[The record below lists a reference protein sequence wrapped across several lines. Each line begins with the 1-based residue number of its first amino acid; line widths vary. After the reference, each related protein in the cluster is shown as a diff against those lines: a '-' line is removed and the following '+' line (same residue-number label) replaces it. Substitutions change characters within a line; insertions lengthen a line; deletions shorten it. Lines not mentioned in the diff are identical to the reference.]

1 MNSISRMNPATLPDF
16 GQQGFSQISIA
27 EPGRI
32 AYISGQVA
40 WTPEGTPLPSDLVEQ
55 IHIAGANAR
64 KALEAIS
71 ATMQDVVM
79 ARVYVT
85 DLTEERLQRVMDPLR
100 KIFDGAQPSLTGIGV
115 AALAGQGLQVELE
128 LVVRLPD

>member
-1 MNSISRMNPATLPDF
+1 MNSITRMNPTTLPDF
-16 GQQGFSQISIA
+16 GPQGFSQISIV

-40 WTPEGTPLPSDLVEQ
+40 WTPGGTPVPNDLVEQ
-55 IHIAGANAR
+55 VYIVGTNAR
-64 KALEAIS
+64 KALEAINT
-71 ATMQDVVM
+71 TMQDVVM

-85 DLTEERLQRVMDPLR
+85 DLTEERLQRLMDPLR

-115 AALAGQGLQVELE
+115 AALAGPSLQVELE
-128 LVVRLPD
+128 LVVRLPN